1 MILKTKI
8 KKVLSIND
16 SSSNVSL
23 YELNYTVYEDID
35 KVYNSLKYY
44 VDKMAFEH
52 IIAHSMGVGL
62 ARKAIKGGSAHDH
75 SAGNYTI
82 GNSIRDR
89 INTFIGIAG
98 MNLGLGPC
106 LAQP

>member
-1 MILKTKI
+1 MSTNWHSKAFVTKI
-8 KKVLSIND
+8 RAFIQAVLEYTNAPKVN
-16 SSSNVSL
+16 
-23 YELNYTVYEDID
+23 
-35 KVYNSLKYY
+35 
-44 VDKMAFEH
+44 

-75 SAGNYTI
+75 SVGNYTI

>member
-1 MILKTKI
+1 
-8 KKVLSIND
+8 
-16 SSSNVSL
+16 
-23 YELNYTVYEDID
+23 
-35 KVYNSLKYY
+35 
-44 VDKMAFEH
+44 
-52 IIAHSMGVGL
+52 MGVGL